1 MPRVVTHTEDLP
13 SQWPSVHLCDG
24 KLKHSCCHTSY
35 TTICRLSPLCASFT
49 QYGLCRKLPGA
60 RAQGEHAHHA
70 EAGNEPETGSVPCV
84 VSWRRQCGPEPLCLL
99 LLRSQGHRRRAGGPR
114 PSLRTRPSSVGRL
127 PAVRGHQTAKQV
139 FAQQPEQH
147 LRIAGRAP
155 GLWSVRCGRPH
166 IPEESWPRRHQGMP
180 ATWAEPQGPVLN
192 SEGSLSFLRLN
203 FIMKGVLGHNSLTS
217 KF

>member
-49 QYGLCRKLPGA
+49 QYGLCRKLKYRKYYAKGLQA
-60 RAQGEHAHHA
+60 KVGE
-70 EAGNEPETGSVPCV
+70 
-84 VSWRRQCGPEPLCLL
+84 RRSGPEPLCLL

-127 PAVRGHQTAKQV
+127 PAVRGHQTAKRV

-192 SEGSLSFLRLN
+192 SEGSLSFLRLK